1 MKTAPAEPR
10 TLPLARRALIV
21 QRVLVDRWTSAKAAA
36 TFGVSEHLVDVW
48 VADYRRYGMAG
59 LRRTPGKIVALEI
72 LHLTIRRPLGGAARK
87 IANGMRWLFVR
98 ERLPQPLPLRR
109 SNDDRLGGE

>member
-1 MKTAPAEPR
+1 MNTTSAQPR
-10 TLPLARRALIV
+10 KMTVARRALIV

-36 TFGVSEHLVDVW
+36 TFGVSEHLVNIW

-72 LHLTIRRPLGGAARK
+72 LHLAIGRPLRGAART
-87 IANGMRWLFVR
+87 IANELRRLFVR

-109 SNDDRLGGE
+109 SNHDRLGGE